1 MPEAC
6 TVVIGDQRHLEALRD
21 RAGSDAQV
29 LAFDETEAVG
39 ALEAIMLYRPQI
51 VRMERLFA
59 ASTRGA
65 ALINRIKMDPALTY
79 AEIHIVS
86 PDGDYSRVSSRRIT
100 PRTVAPMRAPVAVA
114 DAPTASVEPIVAPE
128 LDWRGT
134 RRAPRFR
141 MIPGTEAQVDGSSA
155 MLVDLSSIGAQVV
168 GISPLR
174 PSQRIRITLAD
185 HSDVVRVT
193 AAVAWASFEIPK
205 GATRYRAG
213 IEFQDAKAPAVDAFT
228 ERHKT

>member
-6 TVVIGDQRHLEALRD
+6 TVVIGDERHLDALRE

-29 LAFDETEAVG
+29 LTFNETEAVG
-39 ALEAIMLYRPQI
+39 ALEAIMLYRPQV
-51 VRMERLFA
+51 VRLERLFA

-65 ALINRIKMDPALTY
+65 ALINRIKLDPALTY

-86 PDGDYSRVSSRRIT
+86 PDGEYSRVSSRRIT
-100 PRTVAPMRAPVAVA
+100 PRTVGPAR
-114 DAPTASVEPIVAPE
+114 ASVAAAEAEAEAAPQ

-141 MIPGTEAQVDGSSA
+141 MVPGTEAQVDGAASL
-155 MLVDLSSIGAQVV
+155 LVDLSSMGAQVV
-168 GISPLR
+168 GKAPLK
-174 PSQRIRITLAD
+174 PNQRVRITLAD
-185 HSDVVRVT
+185 HAGVVRVS

-205 GATRYRAG
+205 GVTHYRAG
-213 IEFQDAKAPAVDAFT
+213 IEFKDTKAPAVDAFT

>member
-6 TVVIGDQRHLEALRD
+6 TVIIGDQRHLEALRD
-21 RAGSDAQV
+21 RAGSDSQV
-29 LAFDETEAVG
+29 LAFDETEAIG

-79 AEIHIVS
+79 AEILVVS
-86 PDGDYSRVSSRRIT
+86 PDGEYSRVSQRRIT
-100 PRTVAPMRAPVAVA
+100 PRTVAPMRVPVPMPDTPVAPE
-114 DAPTASVEPIVAPE
+114 APAAAPE

-134 RRAPRFR
+134 RRAPRFP
-141 MIPGTEAQVDGSSA
+141 MIPGTEAQVDGSST
-155 MLVDLSSIGAQVV
+155 MLVNLSSIGAQVV
-168 GISPLR
+168 GTAPLR
-174 PSQRIRITLAD
+174 PNQRVRITLAD

-193 AAVAWASFEIPK
+193 AAVAWAAFELPQ
-205 GATRYRAG
+205 GRTRYRAG
-213 IEFQDAKAPAVDAFT
+213 IEFREAKAPAVDAFT